1 MNFFKNMKL
10 AKKMTV
16 LSVSLLLCLIIISLT
31 SIRNISGVNSK
42 LMELNN
48 DRLLPIVYL
57 EGIKTDIDN
66 IRYESNSMMDTTDS
80 SEREKIAANIN
91 KLAASTDEKLAKYKT
106 DPEFKGVFDKYG
118 KFITAKDAFL
128 VVRLADAVS
137 GASANSEAGNGSDKN
152 TPSGPAAPPKEVTDY
167 DKSKADLIASFD
179 EIILKQI
186 DLAAKTYNESASN
199 YKITLGTIGIIFAV
213 SSAVTILLSILIIRA
228 IAAPVKRVTAKL
240 KDIAESDGDLTQR
253 IGYISKDEIGELSG
267 NFDLFMDKLQGII
280 KEVAISAETISG
292 SSIQLTSSTIA
303 STEALEGISNT
314 VLEIAASSSEG
325 AAVVEE
331 TSASLSEASEF
342 SKATA
347 EATKNTSENSK
358 KAKEAAQE
366 GAVNISEIIKSITA
380 IETSSKEVA
389 NIISDLDVSS
399 KKIGDIIQI
408 ITGISE
414 QTNLLALNA
423 AIEAARAGEA
433 GRGFNVVAEEI
444 RKLADESSNAAKE
457 IAALVRENQIKA
469 TSAVG
474 SADGVKEKVLL
485 GVSNASQVGKSI
497 RNIISNIQEIVDEI
511 EQVDKANE
519 QQAESAKEIERAI
532 KSISTSSNEIA
543 NGTENM
549 SATIQEQL
557 STMNEI
563 ESTTEQLAEMARKL
577 SKMTAGFKV

>member
-10 AKKMTV
+10 SKKMTV

-31 SIRNISGVNSK
+31 SIKNISGVNSK

-57 EGIKTDIDN
+57 EGIKSDIDY
-66 IRYESNSMMDTTDS
+66 IRYESNSLMDTTDS
-80 SEREKIAANIN
+80 SEKQKIVENIN
-91 KLAASTDEKLAKYKT
+91 KRAASTDEKLAKYKSN
-106 DPEFKGVFDKYG
+106 PEFKVLFDKYG
-118 KFITAKDAFL
+118 KFNAAKDVFL
-128 VVRLADAVS
+128 EVRQADAIS
-137 GASANSEAGNGSDKN
+137 GASANAGTANGNDKSAP
-152 TPSGPAAPPKEVTDY
+152 TGPVAPPEEVTNY
-167 DKSKADLIASFD
+167 DKSKADLIAAFD

-186 DLAAKTYNESASN
+186 DLAAKTYNESTSA
-199 YKITLGTIGIIFAV
+199 YKITLGAIGIIFSV
-213 SSAVTILLSILIIRA
+213 SAAVTILLSVLIIRA
-228 IAAPVKRVTAKL
+228 IATPVRRVTAKL

-253 IGYISKDEIGELSG
+253 IGYNSKDEIGELSG

-292 SSIQLTSSTIA
+292 SSVQLTSSTIA
-303 STEALEGISNT
+303 STEALQGISNT
-314 VLEIAASSSEG
+314 VLEIAASSSED
-325 AAVVEE
+325 AAVVKE
-331 TSASLSEASEF
+331 TSASLSEATEF

-347 EATKNTSENSK
+347 EATKNTAENSK

-366 GAVNISEIIKSITA
+366 GAVKISEIIKSITA

-457 IAALVRENQIKA
+457 IASLVRENQIKA

-474 SADGVKEKVLL
+474 SADGVKEKVLQ

-519 QQAESAKEIERAI
+519 QQANSAREIEKAI
-532 KSISTSSNEIA
+532 KSISSSSNEIA

-549 SATIQEQL
+549 SASIQEQL